1 MTHALPSPHAIRK
14 NLRMY
19 AKLQLVQIRATVEYR
34 ADFWIGILGAMLQ
47 QGAGLVFVTALF
59 SQIPEVAGWTVW
71 NIAIL
76 YGLAMLPKGL
86 TELFCDGPWTLR
98 GKVNSGEFDRVLVR
112 PISPALQ
119 SATAIVSIH
128 GFGQVILGIVVLW
141 VGMTRSNLAVHWWTF
156 PYLLVVI
163 LSSAVMIGAL
173 NFVINMTGFWEPSA
187 QSALPTMLALF
198 IDFAKFPLDIYNA
211 AIRGLVTVVL
221 PYAFVSYFPALLL
234 LDRDTGWKWLGF
246 ATPAVTALVILFT
259 SWLWHKALNRYQGV
273 GH

>member
-1 MTHALPSPHAIRK
+1 MNIASPSLQSIRK
-14 NLRMY
+14 NLRLY
-19 AKLQLVQIRATVEYR
+19 AKLQLVQIRAAVEYR
-34 ADFWIGILGAMLQ
+34 GDFWIGILGAMLQ

-71 NIAIL
+71 NIALL
-76 YGLAMLPKGL
+76 YGLTMLPKGL

-112 PISPALQ
+112 PVSPALQ

-128 GFGQVILGIVVLW
+128 GLGQAILGIVVLW
-141 VGMTRSNLAVHWWTF
+141 LGMARSEITLQWWTV
-156 PYLLVVI
+156 PYLLLIV

-187 QSALPTMLALF
+187 QSALPTMLALV
-198 IDFAKFPLDIYNA
+198 IDFAKFPLDIYNT
-211 AIRGLVTVVL
+211 AIRTLVTIIL
-221 PYAFVSYFPALLL
+221 PYAFISYFPALLL
-234 LDRDTGWKWLGF
+234 LDRDTAWKWLGL
-246 ATPAVTALVILFT
+246 ATPFVTVGVILFT
-259 SWLWHKALNRYQGV
+259 SWLWGKGLKRYQGV

>member
-1 MTHALPSPHAIRK
+1 MNMTIPSPVAFRK
-14 NLRMY
+14 NLRLY
-19 AKLQLVQIRATVEYR
+19 FKLQLVQIRAAVEYR

-47 QGAGLVFVTALF
+47 QAAGLVFISALF

-128 GFGQVILGIVVLW
+128 GFGQVILGIIVLW
-141 VGMTRSNLAVHWWTF
+141 IGISRSGIALQWWT
-156 PYLLVVI
+156 PLYLVAIVLT
-163 LSSAVMIGAL
+163 SAVMIGAL

-187 QSALPTMLALF
+187 QSALPTMLALL
-198 IDFAKFPLDIYNA
+198 IDFAKFPLDIYTMV
-211 AIRGLVTVVL
+211 IRGLVTIVM

-234 LDRDTGWKWLGF
+234 LDRNPPWKWLGL
-246 ATPAVTALVILFT
+246 ATPAVAALVLVLT
-259 SWLWHKALNRYQGV
+259 SWLWGKGLNRYQGV

>member
-1 MTHALPSPHAIRK
+1 MQTVLPSVPTIRK
-14 NLRMY
+14 NLRLY
-19 AKLQLVQIRATVEYR
+19 AKLQLVQIRAAVEYR

-47 QGAGLVFVTALF
+47 QGAGLVFVSALF
-59 SQIPEVAGWTVW
+59 SRIPEVAGWTVW

-112 PISPALQ
+112 PVSPALQ

-128 GFGQVILGIVVLW
+128 GFGQVILGIIVLAM
-141 VGMTRSNLAVHWWTF
+141 GMSRSDIVLQWWTL
-156 PYLLVVI
+156 PYLALVVI
-163 LSSAVMIGAL
+163 SSAVMIGAL

-187 QSALPTMLALF
+187 QSALPTMLALL
-198 IDFAKFPLDIYNA
+198 IDFAKFPLDIYTMV
-211 AIRGLVTVVL
+211 IRGLVTVVL
-221 PYAFVSYFPALLL
+221 PYAFVSYFPALLM
-234 LDRDTGWKWLGF
+234 LDRDTAWKWLGL
-246 ATPAVTALVILFT
+246 ATPLVTVLVVLFT
-259 SWLWHKALNRYQGV
+259 SWLWGKALNRYQGV